1 MTAHSPSRAAPS
13 RARLLESLL
22 GERGAALGEEDLA
35 SLSTIVRPER
45 LERGASF
52 IREGEDS
59 TRLALVVK
67 GLFRSY
73 YIDDEGRDYTK
84 LFLPEGSILL
94 SYYARLAG
102 RPSAYF
108 IEALEDSE
116 LLVADIADFERL
128 TEASRGLLL
137 LYKGFADSILVEK
150 EGHRLSLISEKG
162 EKRYLRFRRERPG
175 LEARLKARDLAS
187 YLGLTPVSL
196 SRLRRRLGLNK
207 G

>member
-1 MTAHSPSRAAPS
+1 MAHSPSRADPG

-22 GERGAALGEEDLA
+22 RGRSAALGKEDLA
-35 SLSTIVRPER
+35 SLSAIVRPEH

-94 SYYARLAG
+94 SYYAHLAG

-128 TEASRGLLL
+128 TESSRGLLL
-137 LYKGFADSILVEK
+137 LYKGFADSTLVEK

-162 EKRYLRFRRERPG
+162 MKRYLRFRRERPG
-175 LEARLKARDLAS
+175 LEARLKQCDLAS